1 LLTICHAVYKFYVFL
16 RTNFLRNTMDL
27 LIPDKTHDE
36 SRQGEAL
43 LLEPVAGKN
52 TGRKLYIESYGC
64 AMNFSDSEIVA
75 SILTDS
81 GFETTAD
88 FTVADVV
95 LINTCSIR
103 ENAEQRVRNRLK
115 EFTVA
120 KVKNPGMVVGVLG
133 CMAERLK
140 SKFLEEEKLVDVVVG
155 PDAYRDLPNLID
167 RVDDGQRAVNVL
179 LSREETYAD
188 ISPVRLNSNGINAFV
203 SIMRGCDNMCSFC
216 VVPFTRGRER
226 SREPL
231 SIVAECADLFNR
243 GYREVT
249 LLGQNVDSYKWK
261 SAPSKSPPVGE
272 TLALHEAKSYRETA
286 DPVYY
291 EHLKENSA
299 TNRKKPT
306 ETENILWQS
315 LRNDQ
320 IGFKIRRQHAI
331 GQFIA
336 DFVSLQKGLVI
347 ELDGHHHKL
356 NKEANNARTEVLNHF
371 GFEVIR
377 FTNDEILAN
386 PQNVIETIKQ
396 KLISLPERDKNLIL
410 GEKAVSAAKVS
421 PTGGD
426 LEGAVVNFANLL
438 EMVALISPELR
449 VRFSTSH
456 PKDITD
462 EVLHTINK
470 YDNICNYIHLPVQSG
485 NSRVL
490 DLMNRTY
497 DREWYMGRID
507 AIRRI
512 IPNCAISTD
521 VITGFCTET
530 EEEHQETLSM
540 MDYVQYYF
548 AYMFM
553 YSERPGTLA
562 AKKYAD
568 DIPDEVK
575 RRRLKEVVAKQQ
587 EHSHERLKLLV
598 GSTQKVLIEGFSKK
612 SNNDYSG
619 RSDQNTVVVF
629 PVGDNYKPGQ
639 YVNVHIDRCTTATLI
654 GKVIPQTP

>member
-1 LLTICHAVYKFYVFL
+1 
-16 RTNFLRNTMDL
+16 MDL
-27 LIPDKTHDE
+27 LVPDKTHDE

-43 LLEPVAGKN
+43 LLDPVAGKN
-52 TGRKLYIESYGC
+52 NGRKLYIESYGC

-75 SILTDS
+75 SILTES
-81 GFETTAD
+81 GFETTGD

-188 ISPVRLNSNGINAFV
+188 INPVRLNSNGINAFV

-231 SIVAECADLFNR
+231 SIVAECSDLFNR

-249 LLGQNVDSYKWK
+249 LLGQNVDSYKW
-261 SAPSKSPPVGE
+261 SAESEKIKEETPRPVLGMDLSGINPVDHSKEG
-272 TLALHEAKSYRETA
+272 
-286 DPVYY
+286 
-291 EHLKENSA
+291 
-299 TNRKKPT
+299 
-306 ETENILWQS
+306 
-315 LRNDQ
+315 
-320 IGFKIRRQHAI
+320 
-331 GQFIA
+331 
-336 DFVSLQKGLVI
+336 VS
-347 ELDGHHHKL
+347 
-356 NKEANNARTEVLNHF
+356 
-371 GFEVIR
+371 
-377 FTNDEILAN
+377 
-386 PQNVIETIKQ
+386 
-396 KLISLPERDKNLIL
+396 
-410 GEKAVSAAKVS
+410 
-421 PTGGD
+421 
-426 LEGAVVNFANLL
+426 FAQLL

-462 EVLHTINK
+462 DVLYTIAK
-470 YDNICNYIHLPVQSG
+470 YENICKYIHLPIQSG

-490 DLMNRTY
+490 KLMNRTY
-497 DREWYMGRID
+497 NREWYMDRVA
-507 AIRRI
+507 AINRI
-512 IPNCAISTD
+512 IPGCAISTD
-521 VITGFCTET
+521 IITGFCSET

-540 MDYVQYYF
+540 MDHVQFYF

-562 AKKYAD
+562 AKRYAD
-568 DIPDEVK
+568 DIPDAVK
-575 RRRLKEVVAKQQ
+575 SRRLKEVVAKQQ

-598 GSTQKVLIEGFSKK
+598 GTTQKVLIEGFSKK

-629 PVGDNYKPGQ
+629 PVGENYKPGQ
-639 YVNVHIDRCTTATLI
+639 YVDVRINRCTTATLI
-654 GKVIPQTP
+654 GEVVN